1 MLLAQVARRFEEA
14 CGEGCELARLGGDE
28 FVAALPGS
36 NRAATRQVEARLRHA
51 LDEPFCI
58 DGCDLSISVS
68 IGVAAFP
75 EDGATYDKL
84 LHAADQRMYEEK
96 RRR

>member
-1 MLLAQVARRFEEA
+1 M
-14 CGEGCELARLGGDE
+14 CGLARLGGDE